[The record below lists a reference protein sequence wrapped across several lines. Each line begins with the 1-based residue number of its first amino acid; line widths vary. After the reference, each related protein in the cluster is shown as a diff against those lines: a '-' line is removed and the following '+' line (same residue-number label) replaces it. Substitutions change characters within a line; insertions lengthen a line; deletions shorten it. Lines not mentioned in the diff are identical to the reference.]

1 MTQVKEGYRQRII
14 DAQIDRS
21 LKVFGAICIEGPK
34 WCGKTWTSLNHANS
48 SIFIT
53 SPESNFQNRT
63 LAQLNPSLVLSGESP
78 RLIDEWQEVP
88 LLWDAVRYEIDQSQ
102 NKGRFILTG
111 SATPVQKGYY
121 HSGTGR
127 IIRLQMRPMSLFESG
142 DSSGQVSLEGLFTGY
157 FTSVTNPKSDLIRL
171 IELTVRGGW
180 PGSLN
185 LSTQEAA
192 EIPKAYLQNLIEEDI
207 RRIDES
213 RRDNRKIQLLIR
225 SLARNESTV
234 ASNRTLQKDIQD
246 DDGEDI
252 NPNTITDY
260 LDLLRR
266 LFILDDLPAFEL
278 NIRSSVRIGKSSKRH
293 FIDPSLAVAALRAMP
308 ERLLNDLNTFGFI
321 FESLCLRDLKI
332 YAESFGAS
340 IFHYRDSAG
349 REIDAVVERADGRWG
364 AIEIKLGA
372 NQIDQAAKDLLT
384 LKNKILTDP
393 KGKAPDFLCVI
404 CGLSDFAY
412 QREDGVYVV
421 PITALK
427 P

>member
-1 MTQVKEGYRQRII
+1 MTQVKDGYRQRII